1 MLFFVFPMEW
11 WGCNYLI
18 SLAFQ
23 LSNEIQSEREL
34 GVTQITL
41 LSFQEV
47 VGKKSEETAQW
58 VKEKVEE
65 KEETKVG
72 VNTNL
77 LRKRGKKEIYWERKI
92 DIWIYWRNSE
102 SKEKRKNV
110 NRMKGNTNDTEEE
123 THKVLQG

>member
-41 LSFQEV
+41 LSFLEV
-47 VGKKSEETAQW
+47 GGKKSKETAQW

-92 DIWIYWRNSE
+92 DIWI
-102 SKEKRKNV
+102 
-110 NRMKGNTNDTEEE
+110 
-123 THKVLQG
+123 